1 MAHHEMVHEP
11 RDRADYTG
19 ADAQYFE
26 TPPGAG
32 YEHTD
37 ASVGTIV
44 KFGIWLLVSTVIV
57 HVGVGLAF
65 LLMIKQASVPTAP
78 PRFPLAV
85 GREPALPAEPRL
97 QQYPARDLTVFRS
110 QEEGELHGYGW
121 VNRDASIVH
130 MPIEDAMRTV
140 LERGLPSRE
149 LAPGEAV
156 AMPGLSPSDSSSGRV
171 MERRRQ

>member
-1 MAHHEMVHEP
+1 MAHHVTAHEP
-11 RDRADYTG
+11 RDPADYTG

-44 KFGIWLLVSTVIV
+44 KFAVWLLVSAVVV
-57 HVGVGLAF
+57 HVGVGLAY
-65 LLMIKQASVPTAP
+65 LLLIRQAMTTAP
-78 PRFPLAV
+78 ARFPLAM
-85 GREPALPAEPRL
+85 GQEAPLPPEPRL

-110 QEEGELHGYGW
+110 KEEAELHGYGW
-121 VNRDASIVH
+121 VNRDAAIVRI
-130 MPIEDAMRTV
+130 PIEDAMRMT

-149 LAPGEAV
+149 LAPGEV
-156 AMPGLSPSDSSSGRV
+156 AATPGLLASDSSSGRV